1 MCIGAAQVV
10 TESRS
15 EMSQFQSLEHK
26 TQMKQEIME
35 EHSTQAP
42 VFTSSMKGVELK
54 EGQKAH
60 FECRIIPV
68 SDPTLKI
75 QWLHNGVPVKQGKW

>member
-15 EMSQFQSLEHK
+15 EMSQFQYLEHK

-75 QWLHNGVPVKQGKW
+75 QLLHNGVPVKQGKW